1 MLHTFSSYKKFLKFI
16 VINLYEHFSFHLLY
30 SRYIM
35 QIAYTLQ
42 HKYLMLSVQDGIN
55 VQGGIFHKINKNTGP
70 NKCVQGGIFSK
81 N

>member
-1 MLHTFSSYKKFLKFI
+1 MKRDAHGLACATCP
-16 VINLYEHFSFHLLY
+16 
-30 SRYIM
+30 RPR
-35 QIAYTLQ
+35 TLNVNNIIWR
-42 HKYLMLSVQDGIN
+42 KEVKMALATLMLSVQDGIN

>member
-1 MLHTFSSYKKFLKFI
+1 MNTFLSIYFIQDILCKEVKKAL
-16 VINLYEHFSFHLLY
+16 
-30 SRYIM
+30 
-35 QIAYTLQ
+35 TT
-42 HKYLMLSVQDGIN
+42 LMLSVQDGIN